1 MSAAFEILSLAM
13 HAALL
18 ILFFASLALAFILS
32 GMEAG
37 VFSLSRWRIRHQ
49 MRSGNPRARVLY
61 GYLENPDEFLW
72 TILVGNTI
80 ASVTAV
86 SLTVMFF
93 YEKLARWPALMIL
106 ALAASVL
113 LFYAVFE
120 LLPKTIFGTFPNRL
134 CMLLAAPFRFIHLL
148 FKPLVSLLMFVVGN
162 FPQGSGAARIFGH
175 VFSSREE
182 MRWVMQEAAPGLTA
196 EERVMINR
204 VLDLEKMSVG
214 QIALPMRKAVTV
226 NTRMPIAEVLKVGR
240 ETGFTRLPVR
250 DEERNRTAGII
261 SLRVILRDPKLDET
275 KTASEYLTPALTFDA
290 QTRLESALRQM
301 QRMSQHLAIVTGPDK
316 SEIGVVSL
324 QDILKVIFGDVTG

>member
-1 MSAAFEILSLAM
+1 MKDG
-13 HAALL
+13 LL
-18 ILFFASLALAFILS
+18 LLVFFASLSLAFILS

-49 MRSGNPRARVLY
+49 MRAGNPRARVLN

-93 YEKLARWPALMIL
+93 YQSLSPWPPLLIL
-106 ALAASVL
+106 VLAASVL
-113 LFYAVFE
+113 VYYAIFE
-120 LLPKTIFGTFPNRL
+120 LLPKTIFRAFPNRL
-134 CMLLAAPFRFIHLL
+134 CMLLAVPFGFVHLL
-148 FKPLVSLLMFVVGN
+148 FKPLITLLMFVVGN

-214 QIALPMRKAVTV
+214 QIALPMRKIVAIAHET
-226 NTRMPIAEVLKVGR
+226 PIEHVLKIGK
-240 ETGFTRLPVR
+240 ETGHTRFPVR
-250 DEERNRTAGII
+250 DLERNRTLGII
-261 SLRVILRDPKLDET
+261 SLRVVLREPDLSSS
-275 KTASEYLTPALTFDA
+275 KTAAHFMTPPLVFDA
-290 QTRLESALRQM
+290 HTRLESALRQM
-301 QRMSQHLAIVTGPDK
+301 QRMSQHLAIVIGADK
-316 SEIGVVSL
+316 REIGIVGL
-324 QDILKVIFGDVTG
+324 QDILRVIFGDVAA

>member
-1 MSAAFEILSLAM
+1 MD
-13 HAALL
+13 AALL
-18 ILFFASLALAFILS
+18 ILFIASLMLAFVLS

-86 SLTVMFF
+86 SLMVMFF
-93 YEKLARWPALMIL
+93 YQSLSRWPALLIL
-106 ALAASVL
+106 TLAASVL
-113 LFYAVFE
+113 LFYALFE
-120 LLPKTIFGTFPNRL
+120 LLPKTIFSTFPNRL

-148 FKPLVSLLMFVVGN
+148 FKPLVSVLMFVVGN

-226 NTRMPIAEVLKVGR
+226 GTRTSIADVLKVGR
-240 ETGFTRLPVR
+240 ETGYTRLPVR
-250 DEERNRTAGII
+250 DEQRNRTAGII

-275 KTASEYLTPALTFDA
+275 RTTSDYLTAPLTFDS

-324 QDILKVIFGDVTG
+324 QDILKVIFGDVTA